1 VVRAAAAA
9 ALAAAFVV
17 PLTRRRL
24 RIPTPITIAATAAGP
39 FALAV
44 LVPRTKGRDAALF
57 AMQMWA
63 FTVIHELPYDQPD
76 RLRERLR
83 VRYPIAV
90 DRVLGAGE
98 LPNVRL
104 QRAFS
109 RPGKVTMLDR
119 VLAVI
124 HWAWFIEPH
133 LALAWILLRN
143 EGRFPRAARQMGAAF
158 DIGCAIYFA
167 VPTAPPWWAAEEGY
181 ISAEPGVRSH
191 QDPEPAGAAAGDGR
205 ESEEIVAASLPPRL
219 RRVMVEVGEGT
230 WGRAWPALYSSLG
243 GNPWAAMPSLHF
255 GTSVLAALLLA
266 ESGPVAGAAGWSY
279 ALTLGFALVY
289 LGEHYLVDLLVGSA
303 VVFAVRR
310 GEPLA
315 RPLADRV
322 SSLAQ
327 RLERIA
333 NG

>member
-24 RIPTPITIAATAAGP
+24 RTPTAVTVAATAAGP

-44 LVPRTKGRDAALF
+44 LLPRTKGRDAGLF
-57 AMQMWA
+57 ALQMWA
-63 FTVIHELPYDQPD
+63 FTVIHELPYDKPD
-76 RLRERLR
+76 RLRDRLR
-83 VRYPIAV
+83 VRYPIKV

-109 RPGKVTMLDR
+109 RPGEVTKLDR
-119 VLAVI
+119 VLAMV
-124 HWAWFIEPH
+124 HWSWFFEPH

-143 EGRFPRAARQMGAAF
+143 QGRFPRAGRQMGAAY
-158 DIGCAIYFA
+158 DIGCVIYFA
-167 VPTAPPWWAAEEGY
+167 LPTAPPWWAAEEGY
-181 ISAEPGVRSH
+181 IPAEPV
-191 QDPEPAGAAAGDGR
+191 AGEAR
-205 ESEEIVAASLPPRL
+205 ESEEVVADSVSPRV
-219 RRVMVEVGEGT
+219 RRMMVEVGEQT

-266 ESGPVAGAAGWSY
+266 ESGPAAGVAGWSY

-289 LGEHYLVDLLVGSA
+289 LGEHYLIDLLAGAA
-303 VVFAVRR
+303 VVVAVRR

-322 SSLAQ
+322 SRLAQ
-327 RLERIA
+327 QLERIA
-333 NG
+333 NS

>member
-1 VVRAAAAA
+1 MVRAAAAG
-9 ALAAAFVV
+9 ALAAAVVV
-17 PLTRRRL
+17 PLARRRL
-24 RIPTPITIAATAAGP
+24 RIPAGVTISATAGGP

-44 LVPRTKGRDAALF
+44 LFPRTRRRDAALF

-63 FTVIHELPYDQPD
+63 FTVIHELPYDRPD

-83 VRYPIAV
+83 VRYAIAV
-90 DRVLGAGE
+90 DRFLGAGE

-109 RPGKVTMLDR
+109 RPGEVTSLDR

-133 LALAWILLRN
+133 LALVWILLRN

-167 VPTAPPWWAAEEGY
+167 LPTAPPWWAAEEGY
-181 ISAEPGVRSH
+181 I
-191 QDPEPAGAAAGDGR
+191 AAHEGR
-205 ESEEIVAASLPPRL
+205 ESEETAAASAPPRL

-230 WGRAWPALYSSLG
+230 WGRAWPTLYSSLG

-279 ALTLGFALVY
+279 ALTLGFALLY
-289 LGEHYLVDLLVGSA
+289 LGEHYLIDLLVGAA
-303 VVFAVRR
+303 VVVAVRR

-315 RPLADRV
+315 RPAADRV
-322 SSLAQ
+322 SRLAQ

>member
-1 VVRAAAAA
+1 MVRAAAAA
-9 ALAAAFVV
+9 ALVGAFAI
-17 PLTRRRL
+17 PLARRRL
-24 RIPTPITIAATAAGP
+24 RIPAPVTVAATAAGP

-44 LVPRTKGRDAALF
+44 LFPRTKGRDAGLF
-57 AMQMWA
+57 ALQMWA
-63 FTVIHELPYDQPD
+63 FTVIHELPYDHPD
-76 RLRERLR
+76 RLRERLH
-83 VRYPIAV
+83 VRYPIKV
-90 DRVLGAGE
+90 DRILGAGE
-98 LPNVRL
+98 LPNIRL
-104 QRAFS
+104 QRAFA
-109 RPGKVTMLDR
+109 RTGEVTKLDR

-133 LALAWILLRN
+133 LALAWILVRN
-143 EGRFPRAARQMGAAF
+143 HGRFPRAARQMGAAF

-167 VPTAPPWWAAEEGY
+167 VPTAPPWWAEEQGY
-181 ISAEPGVRSH
+181 IPG
-191 QDPEPAGAAAGDGR
+191 QADQGR
-205 ESEEIVAASLPPRL
+205 ESEEIVAASVPPRL

-266 ESGPVAGAAGWSY
+266 DSGPVAGLAGWSY
-279 ALTLGFALVY
+279 ALTLGYALVY
-289 LGEHYLVDLLVGSA
+289 LGEHYLIDLLVGSA
-303 VVFAVRR
+303 VVVAVRR

-322 SSLAQ
+322 SGLAQ

-333 NG
+333 NS